1 VANTLVVISSGAVGF
16 IDWLEHARCQL
27 ECDSIANSIRTAILR
42 SPLEPLN
49 ENAPVSFNDS
59 AGSNIVWV
67 RGDFDVAFFVSV
79 E

>member
-1 VANTLVVISSGAVGF
+1 MANPLNSFRKGAVGF

-42 SPLEPLN
+42 RPLEPLN
-49 ENAPVSFNDS
+49 ENAAVSFNDS